1 MTGAAPQAILADHPK
16 QRLVAVLRGFGIDR
30 PIAYSLIG
38 RAWNLIAGLFTVGL
52 IARFLRP
59 AEQGFYYTFWSVIGL
74 YVFCELGLD
83 FVITQF
89 ASHEKAHLEWTHF
102 KTLSGSVVAKTR
114 LAALLR
120 CALRWYGA
128 AAGLFLILLLP
139 TGLYFFSRNSTAGLT
154 VVWRVPWICLTS
166 FTVLNLGA
174 SPFFALLEGCG
185 RIAEIA
191 LVRTGQNVL
200 GNVGVWLVLSR
211 HGGLLAVAT
220 FQAAYFAAG
229 MLWLASSYRRFFADL
244 LHTDV
249 LGAPFDWRS
258 EVWPFQWRIAVS
270 WMSNYLV
277 FQLFN
282 PVLFATH
289 GPIAAGR
296 MGMSLSV
303 CNSLLN
309 ASMAWMT
316 TKAAP
321 FGALVATRQWR
332 ALDDSFFRTFRQSA
346 AILLAGSV
354 AISVVVAMVHT
365 HYPRISERILEP
377 LPFATLLLSMIMSHA
392 VFCQAQYL
400 RAHKQE
406 PFLRLSL
413 AAATLSALAAVTL
426 ARPFGAGGIAAGY
439 LVCSAISL
447 IAGTNIFLRKRR
459 AWHG

>member
-1 MTGAAPQAILADHPK
+1 MSPAVAEALAASQPR
-16 QRLVAVLRGFGIDR
+16 QRLAALLRRCGIDR
-30 PIAYSLIG
+30 PVAYSLLG
-38 RAWNLIAGLFTVGL
+38 RAWSLIAGLLTVGL
-52 IARFLRP
+52 IARFLSP
-59 AEQGFYYTFWSVIGL
+59 LEQGFYYTFWSVIGL

-89 ASHEKAHLEWTHF
+89 ASHEKAQLEWTGL
-102 KTLSGSVVAKTR
+102 KTLSGCAVARTR

-120 CALRWYGA
+120 CALGWYGA

-139 TGLYFFSRNSTAGLT
+139 LGWYFFWRNSSTGQAVG
-154 VVWRVPWICLTS
+154 WRLPWICLTG

-174 SPFFALLEGCG
+174 APFFALLEGCG

-200 GNVGVWLVLSR
+200 GNVGVWLVLAL
-211 HGGLLAVAT
+211 HGGLLAVAA
-220 FQAAYFAAG
+220 FPAAYFTAG
-229 MLWLASSYRRFFADL
+229 LAWLVWRYGSFFADL
-244 LHTDV
+244 LRTDV
-249 LGAPFDWRS
+249 RRAPFDWRR

-270 WMSNYLV
+270 WMSNYFV

-289 GPIAAGR
+289 GPVAAGR
-296 MGMSLSV
+296 MGMSLSI

-354 AISVVVAMVHT
+354 AVSILAAIVHAR
-365 HYPRISERILEP
+365 YPRISGRILDP
-377 LPFATLLLSMIMSHA
+377 LPFATLLLSMLMSHT
-392 VFCQAQYL
+392 VFCEAQYL

-413 AAATLSALAAVTL
+413 AAAALSALAAVTL
-426 ARPFGAGGIAAGY
+426 AKPFGAGGIAAGY

-447 IAGTNIFLRKRR
+447 IAGTNIFLQKRR